1 MFIADNGFAAK
12 CNNCYR
18 LFIYASNE
26 PKSVPARDLGDC
38 RDNLRN
44 ARSVVLIVL
53 CQAAETGNFLLRKKG
68 D

>member
-1 MFIADNGFAAK
+1 MSSGF
-12 CNNCYR
+12 
-18 LFIYASNE
+18 LIYADNE
-26 PKSVPARDLGDC
+26 PKSVPARDIGDC

-44 ARSVVLIVL
+44 ARSVFRIVL